1 MVKLFCSSEFLVS
14 VANPA
19 VAYDV
24 PIEVKVPTVVFG
36 QKLGVTTQAGMVSR
50 VVSIR
55 E

>member
-1 MVKLFCSSEFLVS
+1 MVKLFCGFGSFAS

-19 VAYDV
+19 GADGV